1 MSGENI
7 LQPLSD
13 ALASVQEAMQILVGE
28 AGRARVDLDYG
39 PSSITDRLLQS
50 EFTIREGNLPPA
62 YQMDTSEQYDWHSY
76 GQERVQDVYTDAY
89 MDNFIGLEIPGAD
102 NPRLNTLMTD
112 LLQKD
117 LDSPEALSIV
127 KEMAGLRGIPEDQF
141 IEQFER
147 YKQILHEGNGWDG
160 SQHFLPKD
168 YLKGDFMGST
178 AHLRY
183 GSVVGDVIG
192 LDPVFAGM
200 MNPTGGI
207 VGPGE
212 FGQAVDP
219 ETALSYHGIFHDA
232 GGFLYNY
239 LNLGPGYDYL
249 TFDTFGESPLDGQ
262 VEGVLHWQEKMGVGF
277 IDGAGDVVEWSV
289 HFVGDGVHYGF
300 HEGGEALDDV
310 FNQLG
315 GWTNEGLD
323 ELGNSFGFIPGA
335 EGFFDQGGD
344 ILENAFDQSGD
355 LVEDLGAGLGSGAE
369 WLIDQWGIGLD
380 DDIDDVGSAL
390 ETVGGIAEDA
400 WEGFTSLF

>member
-1 MSGENI
+1 MSGDNI
-7 LQPLSD
+7 LKPLSD
-13 ALASVQEAMQILVGE
+13 ALASVKDAMQILVGE
-28 AGRARVDLDYG
+28 AGKPRLDLDFS
-39 PSSITDRLLQS
+39 PSALMDRLLQS
-50 EFTIREGNLPPA
+50 EFIIREGNLPPA
-62 YQMDTSEQYDWHSY
+62 YQFNTEGHYDWHSY
-76 GQERVQDVYTDAY
+76 GQERALEVYSDSY
-89 MDNFIGLEIPGAD
+89 MDKFIGLEVPGAD

-112 LLQKD
+112 LLQTD

-127 KEMAGLRGIPEDQF
+127 REMAGIRGIPEDQF

-168 YLKGDFMGST
+168 YLKDDFMGST

-232 GGFLYNY
+232 GGFLHNY

-249 TFDTFGESPLDGQ
+249 TFDTKGSSPLEGQ
-262 VEGVLHWQEKMGVGF
+262 VEGVLYWQDKMNVGLL
-277 IDGAGDVVEWSV
+277 DGAGDLVEWGA
-289 HFVGDGVHYGF
+289 HFLGDGVHYGF
-300 HEGGEALDDV
+300 HEGGESLDEL

-315 GWTNEGLD
+315 GWTNEGFD
-323 ELGNSFGFIPGA
+323 DLGGSFGFIPGA
-335 EGFFDQGGD
+335 EDFFDQGGD
-344 ILENAFDQSGD
+344 VLEDIFDQSGD
-355 LVEDLGAGLGSGAE
+355 FVEDFGADLGSGAE
-369 WLIDQWGIGLD
+369 WLIDQWGVGLD
-380 DDIDDVGSAL
+380 DEIDEIGNAF
-390 ETVGGIAEDA
+390 EEVGGIVEDA
-400 WEGFTSLF
+400 WEQFSSLF